1 MKKIS
6 LFLVLTLL
14 FTGIVFIV
22 PASAAGATYAND
34 TAAAAAGMIL
44 RTGEEGSATYYGK
57 WEDAVKDFPSGGDVV
72 VNIIR
77 DYETSTR
84 QVNRGQNS
92 ITINGINHTITTAAV
107 DGSGNATYCFR
118 FDCTQ
123 TINDLTIYNNGAT
136 KTGSGPA
143 IQVNAGFT
151 ATFNNCVLISL

>member
-57 WEDAVKDFPSGGDVV
+57 W
-72 VNIIR
+72 
-77 DYETSTR
+77 
-84 QVNRGQNS
+84 
-92 ITINGINHTITTAAV
+92 
-107 DGSGNATYCFR
+107 
-118 FDCTQ
+118 
-123 TINDLTIYNNGAT
+123 
-136 KTGSGPA
+136 
-143 IQVNAGFT
+143 
-151 ATFNNCVLISL
+151 